1 MLRFDKTQRVELKDF
16 LYQSC
21 IHDAVLKG
29 FQYDR
34 KQKVLSM
41 EVVNSIH
48 DVRMNLTFLD
58 VEIIFSISGYE
69 LGDRDTILSATLE
82 EDYSN
87 IKHDRTLREDVLN
100 DCLYLLFQMFSGDE
114 LHIVSN
120 TLLINLS

>member
-1 MLRFDKTQRVELKDF
+1 MLRFDKTQKVELKDF
-16 LYQSC
+16 LYQSS

-34 KQKVLSM
+34 KQKILSM
-41 EVVNSIH
+41 EVVNLIH

-82 EDYSN
+82 EDYSD
-87 IKHDRTLREDVLN
+87 IKHGRPLREDVLN

-120 TLLINLS
+120 SLLINLS

>member
-100 DCLYLLFQMFSGDE
+100 DCLYLLFQMFSGD
-114 LHIVSN
+114 
-120 TLLINLS
+120 